1 MLLKKTYCRF
11 NLSWKQIYVSI
22 PCQSISYSSFYQ
34 YVSNTQYVYIKAF
47 FAFFTHIHTNYRLH
61 KIYTSFRYFEK
72 IGTLE
77 FCSLNLS
84 RLIYQYVLFLNIVDK
99 KHNHVSHNFQLNQFN
114 IITIQ
119 NVFSC
124 FQICRTLET
133 KIYLIQGADIS
144 NSRRR
149 LMCLKDREIECYF
162 SLSS

>member
-1 MLLKKTYCRF
+1 MECFLKRPTVDLIYLGNKYTFQFHVNPFHIVHPTSTFQIPSMYILK
-11 NLSWKQIYVSI
+11 LSLHFS
-22 PCQSISYSSFYQ
+22 
-34 YVSNTQYVYIKAF
+34 
-47 FAFFTHIHTNYRLH
+47 HIHTNYRLH

-72 IGTLE
+72 IE
-77 FCSLNLS
+77 FSSLNLS
-84 RLIYQYVLFLNIVDK
+84 RLIYQCVLFLNIVDK
-99 KHNHVSHNFQLNQFN
+99 KHNHVSHIFQLNQFN

>member
-11 NLSWKQIYVSI
+11 NLSWKYTFQFHVNPFHIVHSTSTFQIPSM
-22 PCQSISYSSFYQ
+22 
-34 YVSNTQYVYIKAF
+34 YILKLSLHF
-47 FAFFTHIHTNYRLH
+47 SHIHTNYRLH

-99 KHNHVSHNFQLNQFN
+99 KHNHVSHIFQL

-144 NSRRR
+144 NSRWR

>member
-1 MLLKKTYCRF
+1 MYILK
-11 NLSWKQIYVSI
+11 LSLHFS
-22 PCQSISYSSFYQ
+22 
-34 YVSNTQYVYIKAF
+34 
-47 FAFFTHIHTNYRLH
+47 HIHTNYRLH

-84 RLIYQYVLFLNIVDK
+84 RLIYQYVLFLDSVDK
-99 KHNHVSHNFQLNQFN
+99 KHNHVSPIFQLNQFTRTTN